1 MIFNTE
7 AHPFPRFQL
16 SKLLTTGWQ
25 RKPRNKDGNLLLEA
39 KQEVETEAQQTI
51 ATKVETLEV
60 TEASKGTPV
69 NQNAAAEQAKLQD
82 APAPALG
89 GLDPITGKEKD
100 GGR

>member
-1 MIFNTE
+1 MVFNTE

-25 RKPRNKDGNLLLEA
+25 RKPRDKDGHLLPEA
-39 KQEVETEAQQTI
+39 KQEVETRAEQPVQKKI
-51 ATKVETLEV
+51 EPVEV
-60 TEASKGTPV
+60 TEASKETPV

-82 APAPALG
+82 APAPG
-89 GLDPITGKEKD
+89 GLDPITGKGKD

>member
-1 MIFNTE
+1 VVFNTE

-25 RKPRNKDGNLLLEA
+25 RKPRDKDGKLPPEA
-39 KQEVETEAQQTI
+39 KQEVETRAEQPVP
-51 ATKVETLEV
+51 TKFETVEVKES
-60 TEASKGTPV
+60 SKETPV
-69 NQNAAAEQAKLQD
+69 DQNAAAGQAKLQD
-82 APAPALG
+82 TPAAG